1 MHYVYVL
8 LSLRDNRFYTG
19 YTGDLR
25 KRLEEHQQGKV
36 KSTSDRRPVEL
47 AYFEA
52 CVDKGDALRRE
63 RYLKSTWGKGYLR
76 SRLKSYM
83 QIPQAPKGAGRPR

>member
-1 MHYVYVL
+1 M
-8 LSLRDNRFYTG
+8 LRDNRFYTG

-52 CVDKGDALRRE
+52 CVD
-63 RYLKSTWGKGYLR
+63 
-76 SRLKSYM
+76 
-83 QIPQAPKGAGRPR
+83 